1 MNQKVTNIIA
11 DAATIA
17 KIKSL
22 IPTTNAVD
30 LSGIEFGEPRRV
42 LRERHEKP
50 VQGSIDATL
59 EERGARYGQFIDHA
73 KIAQGLQDVMRES
86 PNWSKLD
93 VDMKQ
98 ALSVIADK
106 IARILNGD
114 AGYTDS
120 WHDIQGYSR
129 LVETRLLALEKGK
142 AG

>member
-30 LSGIEFGEPRRV
+30 LSGIEFSEPRRV
-42 LRERHEKP
+42 LRERPEKP